1 MQKHI
6 AEIYFSQLKGR
17 PIYDSKGGTVGKVKD
32 LIVCWDGGLPSVTG
46 IRHTEDLDKLIPAEI
61 VSEWADNF
69 VKLSQASQEI
79 KLADIQHEELYVGK
93 WLLDN
98 QVIDLKGY
106 KLVRVND
113 ILFSCDEQ
121 DGKQRLSLVAADIGI
136 RGLLRR
142 IGLEFLA
149 KKLDNVYILWQ
160 HITPL
165 EKRTGN
171 LKLKLD
177 KGHFEKLHPVDIA
190 NLVEE
195 MDYNSRAL
203 FFKSLGDAQAVE
215 ALAKLPINTQMEIII
230 HMDSNQAAA
239 LLGNIPPDEAAKV
252 LREIPKEKAA
262 DFLELMKKEK
272 VKELKWLMQYKKD
285 TAGSLM
291 TTEFIRLPVT
301 LTAQQAIDHLRKF
314 APDAELIY
322 YLYVTDA
329 DEKLSG
335 VFSLRELIMSE
346 PETTLGSLMHS
357 KLITVQANDNSRK
370 VAEIIHKY
378 GLLAVPVID
387 AQGFLQGVVTVD
399 DVLDFYMVDRT
410 LQAAMSRYL
419 NKRGLRRK

>member
-6 AEIYFSQLKGR
+6 GEIYFSQLKGR
-17 PIYDSKGGTVGKVKD
+17 LIYDSKAKTVGKVKD
-32 LIVCWDGGLPSVTG
+32 LIVCWDGGLPRVTG

-61 VSEWADNF
+61 VLEWADDC
-69 VKLSQASQEI
+69 VKLSQMYEEI
-79 KLADIQHEELYVGK
+79 TLSGIRHQELYVGK

-121 DGKQRLSLVAADIGI
+121 DGKQHLSLVAADVGI

-160 HITPL
+160 YITPL

-177 KGHFEKLHPVDIA
+177 KEHFKKLHPVDIA
-190 NLVEE
+190 NLVED
-195 MDYNSRAL
+195 MDYNSRAV
-203 FFKSLGDAQAVE
+203 FFKSLGEAQSAE
-215 ALAKLPINTQMEIII
+215 AMAKLGINTQVEIIT
-230 HMDSNQAAA
+230 HVESKQASG
-239 LLGNIPPDEAAKV
+239 LLENIPSDEAAKI
-252 LREIPKEKAA
+252 LREMPKEKAA
-262 DFLELMKKEK
+262 ELLRMMKKEK

-291 TTEFIRLPVT
+291 TTEFILLSVS
-301 LTAQQAIDHLRKF
+301 LTVQQAIDHLRKF
-314 APDAELIY
+314 APEAELIY

-329 DEKLSG
+329 DEKLLG
-335 VFSLRELIMSE
+335 VFSLRELIMAE
-346 PETTLGSLMHS
+346 PETTLGRLMHS
-357 KLITVQANDNSRK
+357 KLITVQGNDDSRK

-399 DVLDFYMVDRT
+399 DVLDFFMVDRT